1 MSLPQFDVQGSLF
14 ESLGAIAPELFADS
28 DKYKLF
34 AKKVWPVL
42 AQCREQLTECYQS
55 DNGRPGVEPVV
66 LLGVLIFQFLERVP
80 DRQAVELV
88 KYHLGWKLALNLKL
102 SEGGFHP
109 TTLVYFRQRLTEYGK
124 ADVAMRAVLAALQK
138 EGLISKRSK
147 QRLDSTHVL
156 SAVADLSAL
165 ECVRETL
172 RLALEELAGG
182 LKRADYP
189 DFWELFWERY
199 VESKL
204 DYRSGVEVLKA
215 KHRQAGQ
222 DCLRLL
228 QWLEPMMPE
237 LRYGRQVDLL
247 RQVFAQQYQLREQQ
261 PEAVKEHATG
271 VVRNPHDPDAQWSA
285 KGKGKEKKTWVGY
298 KAQIAESI
306 PEKDSLSQSRFIT
319 SIVTQRASESDD
331 PGLDQTFRDQARSG
345 LDRPSELYVDGAYVS
360 ALRLQQA
367 REEGWELTG
376 PAQPSANRAELESA
390 YRIEAFDIDIAKRRA
405 RCPGG
410 YDSTQCSRLE
420 EAKRRKVSFR
430 FEWSYHCRDCPLRSK
445 CVPARQ
451 SHRTIVVGQYHDLLQ
466 QRRREQ
472 QTEQFKQRMH
482 QRSAIEGTVSELA
495 RAHGL
500 RRSRYRG
507 FAKVELQNLF
517 IGTACNVKRWLRIV
531 AENQIGSKIY
541 LLPFTNA
548 SYGLQRFF
556 WALRL
561 NSDSFSQ
568 PGQEAFFLSPRKR
581 GIAWFFSAIESF
593 RRDPFRSTK
602 QINRFDSHW
611 RFGFSE
617 HVNRSSS

>member
-14 ESLGAIAPELFADS
+14 ESLGAIAPDLFADN
-28 DKYKLF
+28 DRYKLF

-42 AQCREQLTECYQS
+42 ASCRAQLLDCYDS
-55 DNGRPGVEPVV
+55 ENGRPGVEPVV

-109 TTLVYFRQRLTEYGK
+109 TTLVYFRQRLIEHGK
-124 ADVAMRAVLAALQK
+124 ADMALRAVLAALQK

-172 RLALEELAGG
+172 RLALEELSGR
-182 LKRADYP
+182 LKKSERP

-204 DYRSGVEVLKA
+204 DYKSGVEVLKT

-228 QWLEPMMPE
+228 QWLEPMVPE

-247 RQVFAQQYQLREQQ
+247 RQVFAQQYQLQEKQ

-285 KGKGKEKKTWVGY
+285 KGKGKQKKTWVGY
-298 KAQIAESI
+298 KAQIAESL
-306 PEKDSLSQSRFIT
+306 PEKDASNQSRFIT

-331 PGLDQTFRDQARSG
+331 PGLDQTFQDQALSG
-345 LDRPSELYVDGAYVS
+345 LNRPSQLYVDGAYVS
-360 ALRLQQA
+360 ASRLQQA
-367 REEGWELTG
+367 REEGWELIG

-420 EAKRRKVSFR
+420 EVKRQKVSFR
-430 FEWSYHCRDCPLRSK
+430 FEWSYHCRGCPLRSQCLPPK
-445 CVPARQ
+445 QP
-451 SHRTIVVGQYHDLLQ
+451 HRSIVVGQYHDLLQ
-466 QRRREQ
+466 QRRRDQ
-472 QTEQFKQRMH
+472 QTQEFKERMH
-482 QRSAIEGTVSELA
+482 QRSAIEGTISELA

-507 FAKVELQNLF
+507 FAKVELQNLL
-517 IGTACNVKRWLRIV
+517 IGTACNVKRWLRIL
-531 AENQIGSKIY
+531 AATKIGSKSQF
-541 LLPFTNA
+541 LPFRKSIYWIPPYFWTVRLSLNLVFRPSQIAA
-548 SYGLQRFF
+548 SFTQ
-556 WALRL
+556 A
-561 NSDSFSQ
+561 
-568 PGQEAFFLSPRKR
+568 
-581 GIAWFFSAIESF
+581 
-593 RRDPFRSTK
+593 
-602 QINRFDSHW
+602 
-611 RFGFSE
+611 
-617 HVNRSSS
+617 